1 MEKNISIKVLSRA
14 CGVLPHAIRTWETR
28 YQVFMP
34 SRNSGGQRAY
44 SESDLAKA
52 RLIGNLLNHGYS
64 ISKIAR
70 LSINELEKLVNDSHQ
85 TKGTESQST
94 EIGIKNLF
102 NSLARY
108 DIDEVVY
115 EMQHLR
121 MNSGAKDFI
130 FKVIIPIMQEVGVKV
145 SKGIFSVTQEHIVST
160 IVRDQLGQLTLPNI
174 GDKERRVV
182 LATPEGNLHELSILI
197 ADIICRSNRV
207 PTSYLGASHP
217 TQCLGEAVN
226 ALKVN
231 TIVLGAI
238 SSDQW
243 DYSKNIAKYLLKL
256 DKILKRPVRVILGG
270 GWKVEL
276 PDFINIEKVE
286 FIGSFD
292 DFDKSLM
299 NHKIA
304 L

>member
-1 MEKNISIKVLSRA
+1 MVKNISIKVLSKA
-14 CGVLPHAIRTWETR
+14 CGVLPHAVRTWETR
-28 YQVFMP
+28 YQVFTP
-34 SRNSGGQRAY
+34 SRSSGGQRVY
-44 SESDLAKA
+44 SEGDLAKGRA
-52 RLIGNLLNHGYS
+52 IGVLLGQGHT
-64 ISKIAR
+64 ISKIAGLT
-70 LSINELEKLVNDSHQ
+70 LSELEKLVGDIHDTDGPVTQ
-85 TKGTESQST
+85 TAEV
-94 EIGIKNLF
+94 GIKNLF
-102 NSLARY
+102 NSLGKY
-108 DIDEVVY
+108 NIDEVVC

-121 MNSGAKDFI
+121 MNSSAKDFI

-160 IVRDQLGQLTLPNI
+160 IVRDQLGQLALPNI
-174 GDKERRVV
+174 GDQARRVV

-217 TQCLGEAVN
+217 AQCLGEAVN

-243 DYSKNIAKYLLKL
+243 DYSKSISRYLLKL
-256 DKILKRPVRVILGG
+256 DKLLKRPVRIILGG
-270 GWKVEL
+270 GWEVDL
-276 PDFINIEKVE
+276 PEFTNIEKVE
-286 FIGSFD
+286 FIGTFD